1 MGPGLVLQEG
11 PLFGRLPENEGL
23 TEVGDKL
30 QNEILANL
38 TVYPEWALNIHF
50 LISLSRT
57 AFCSAKFTTLIPKV
71 DLDPLILSKASML

>member
-30 QNEILANL
+30 QN
-38 TVYPEWALNIHF
+38 VYPEWALNIHF